1 MVLVGVVQGMPDM
14 RDSYINLRVKTER
27 LRYES
32 EITHTEVAG
41 LLLARVPT
49 TSDLAYGDRVVLSG
63 LLQAPPDGE
72 EFSYADY
79 LAGQGVYSY
88 IPYAQVAVMERGQG
102 NVFLDWVYMVKAN
115 ALGRIYRYLPD
126 PEASLMAGILLG
138 IESGIPAPVEKAF
151 QDTGT
156 SHIIAISGF
165 NITIVVGLFMALFG
179 RLLGRRW
186 GTLAAAIGI
195 VLYTLLVGADAA
207 VVRAAI
213 MGGLAL
219 GARQLGRR
227 QHGLNSLALAAAA
240 MALFNPHILWD
251 VGFQLSFAATLGLV
265 WYADPLQCRTI
276 VALSRLLPENVVKRI
291 TAPLADYLLFTIAAQ
306 ITTLPLIVYHFHQIP
321 LMTLPAN
328 LAILPAQPPIMVVGG
343 LSLLLGK
350 LADPLG
356 QITAYLVYPFVAYTI
371 RVVGWFA
378 LIPGTVWLTGQ
389 LSLGILLVYYVLL
402 VWLTLRWDAVK
413 GKLPAMKPAF
423 AIAVL
428 GFSAVFVWQAALHR
442 PDGRLHVMVMD
453 VGMGEGVLL
462 QSPTGRLRPDQW
474 WGKALRSSPIVWDA
488 GCLYF
493 TVNWIIWWWPPR
505 RRSRWR
511 RCLGLCRAFSP
522 ESVLWAGT
530 PNASGDTRYLQQI
543 LVQENIP
550 ITSLFSGPNS
560 CFRTGCGVAGAHG

>member
-1 MVLVGVVQGMPDM
+1 M
-14 RDSYINLRVKTER
+14 
-27 LRYES
+27 
-32 EITHTEVAG
+32 
-41 LLLARVPT
+41 
-49 TSDLAYGDRVVLSG
+49 
-63 LLQAPPDGE
+63 
-72 EFSYADY
+72 
-79 LAGQGVYSY
+79 
-88 IPYAQVAVMERGQG
+88 
-102 NVFLDWVYMVKAN
+102 
-115 ALGRIYRYLPD
+115 
-126 PEASLMAGILLG
+126 
-138 IESGIPAPVEKAF
+138 EKAF

-240 MALFNPHILWD
+240 MALFNPYILWD

-291 TAPLADYLLFTIAAQ
+291 TAPLAEYLLFTIAAQ

-413 GKLPAMKPAF
+413 GKLPAMKPVF

-462 QSPTGRLRPDQW
+462 QSPTGRYVLINGGESTSQLSYSLGRWLPLFHRQLDYLVVASSQEEQVA
-474 WGKALRSSPIVWDA
+474 ALPGV
-488 GCLYF
+488 
-493 TVNWIIWWWPPR
+493 VPR
-505 RRSRWR
+505 
-511 RCLGLCRAFSP
+511 FSP

-530 PNASGDTRYLQQI
+530 PNAFRRYTLFTANTGSGKHTHYIAFLRA
-543 LVQENIP
+543 
-550 ITSLFSGPNS
+550 NS